1 MINVNDFLIKF
12 LYGSVCC
19 GISKRETFYYRRQ
32 LDPAAL
38 NLFEQYSFEGNEKKK
53 FSLKKWQKQKAKL
66 FQGRQLLVILS
77 D

>member
-19 GISKRETFYYRRQ
+19 GISKRETLYYRRQ

-38 NLFEQYSFEGNEKKK
+38 NFFEQYSFEGNEKKN
-53 FSLKKWQKQKAKL
+53 S
-66 FQGRQLLVILS
+66 V
-77 D
+77 

>member
-38 NLFEQYSFEGNEKKK
+38 NLFEQYSFEGNEKQIQFKEMAK
-53 FSLKKWQKQKAKL
+53 TEGQIISRKA
-66 FQGRQLLVILS
+66 VIGNTV
-77 D
+77 

>member
-38 NLFEQYSFEGNEKKK
+38 NLFEQYSFEGNEKKIQFK
-53 FSLKKWQKQKAKL
+53 EMAKTEGQIISMKA
-66 FQGRQLLVILS
+66 VIGNTV
-77 D
+77 

>member
-38 NLFEQYSFEGNEKKK
+38 NLFEQYSFEGNEKKIQFK
-53 FSLKKWQKQKAKL
+53 EMAKTEGQIISMKAVS
-66 FQGRQLLVILS
+66 GNTV
-77 D
+77 

>member
-38 NLFEQYSFEGNEKKK
+38 NLFEQYSFEGNEKKIQFK
-53 FSLKKWQKQKAKL
+53 EMAKTEGQIFSRKA
-66 FQGRQLLVILS
+66 VIGNTV
-77 D
+77 

>member
-38 NLFEQYSFEGNEKKK
+38 NLFEQYSFEGNEKKIQFK
-53 FSLKKWQKQKAKL
+53 EMAKTEGQFISMKA
-66 FQGRQLLVILS
+66 VIGNTV
-77 D
+77 

>member
-19 GISKRETFYYRRQ
+19 GISKRETIYYRRQ

-38 NLFEQYSFEGNEKKK
+38 NLFEQYSFEGNEKKIQFK
-53 FSLKKWQKQKAKL
+53 EMAKTEGQFISMKA
-66 FQGRQLLVILS
+66 VIGNTV
-77 D
+77 

>member
-38 NLFEQYSFEGNEKKK
+38 NLFEQYSFEGNEKKIQFK
-53 FSLKKWQKQKAKL
+53 EMAKTEGQIISMKAVSGKT
-66 FQGRQLLVILS
+66 V
-77 D
+77 

>member
-19 GISKRETFYYRRQ
+19 GISERETFYYRRQ

-38 NLFEQYSFEGNEKKK
+38 NLFEQYSFEGNEKKIQFK
-53 FSLKKWQKQKAKL
+53 EMAKTEGQIISRKA
-66 FQGRQLLVILS
+66 VIGNTV
-77 D
+77 

>member
-12 LYGSVCC
+12 LYCSVCC

-38 NLFEQYSFEGNEKKK
+38 NLFEQYSFEGNEKKIQFK
-53 FSLKKWQKQKAKL
+53 EMAKTEGQIISRKA
-66 FQGRQLLVILS
+66 VIGNTV
-77 D
+77 

>member
-38 NLFEQYSFEGNEKKK
+38 NLFEQYHFKEMKKK
-53 FSLKKWQKQKAKL
+53 IQFKEMTKTEGQIISMKA
-66 FQGRQLLVILS
+66 VIGNTV
-77 D
+77 

>member
-19 GISKRETFYYRRQ
+19 GISKRESFYYRRQ

-38 NLFEQYSFEGNEKKK
+38 NLFEQYSFEGNEKKIQFK
-53 FSLKKWQKQKAKL
+53 EMAKTEGQIISRKA
-66 FQGRQLLVILS
+66 VIGNTV
-77 D
+77 

>member
-53 FSLKKWQKQKAKL
+53 S
-66 FQGRQLLVILS
+66 V
-77 D
+77 

>member
-19 GISKRETFYYRRQ
+19 GISKRETFYDRRQ

-38 NLFEQYSFEGNEKKK
+38 NLFEQYSFEGNEKKIQFK
-53 FSLKKWQKQKAKL
+53 EMAKN
-66 FQGRQLLVILS
+66 FNEGS
-77 D
+77 YW

>member
-1 MINVNDFLIKF
+1 MIDVNDFLIKF

-38 NLFEQYSFEGNEKKK
+38 NLFEQYSFEGNEKKIQFK
-53 FSLKKWQKQKAKL
+53 EMAKTEGQIISMKA
-66 FQGRQLLVILS
+66 VIGNTV
-77 D
+77 